1 MACADIVGRWIE
13 GILVVDSTDDV
24 LFDPSMRFTEVSSQ
38 TYRVKFT
45 GDSADFPVKCETN
58 GNKTTIEFTRTHN
71 DKTTTTYS
79 GRVVDFG
86 ARGTG
91 IIRGRFVRNTPAEL
105 ARERGILAQTS
116 GDWETEKPT

>member
-1 MACADIVGRWIE
+1 MACADIVGKWIE
-13 GILVVDSTDDV
+13 GVLVVDITDDV
-24 LFDPSMRFTEVSSQ
+24 LFDPSMRISLDSGN
-38 TYRVKFT
+38 YKVKFT
-45 GDSADFPVKCETN
+45 GDNGEFPVKCETN
-58 GNKTTIEFTRTHN
+58 GNKTTIEFTRTHD

-91 IIRGRFVRNTPAEL
+91 IIRGRFKRNTPTDL
-105 ARERGILAQTS
+105 ATERGILAQTG